1 MSMKVSREE
10 FLGIDKPLKPS
21 FENVA
26 AKMAL
31 DFEAGVFLRLK
42 ELGLKRKDLARLLGV
57 SPAAISKMLT
67 EDSNLTLRSMAK
79 IAAAL
84 GCEISPIHL
93 SGIAEVGYVDLGD
106 GEALT
111 AHVPR
116 EPLSDHLLDAIHERS
131 FVTFGHM
138 QAQTPADA
146 KVTLAEDGW
155 MIAA

>member
-1 MSMKVSREE
+1 MAMKVSCEE

-57 SPAAISKMLT
+57 SPAAISKILA

-79 IAAAL
+79 IATAL
-84 GCEISPIHL
+84 GCEISSIHL
-93 SGIAEVGYVDLGD
+93 SGVSEVDYVDLGD
-106 GEALT
+106 EETLT
-111 AHVPR
+111 VHVSH
-116 EPLSDHLLDAIHERS
+116 ETLSGSLLDAIHERS